1 MPVEPCWQETDTSF
15 GGGYIGRRVKI
26 EDVEASNAVGDDLST
41 QVRGVVVVIGLST
54 SAGGI

>member
-1 MPVEPCWQETDTSF
+1 M
-15 GGGYIGRRVKI
+15 KI

-54 SAGGI
+54 SEGCI